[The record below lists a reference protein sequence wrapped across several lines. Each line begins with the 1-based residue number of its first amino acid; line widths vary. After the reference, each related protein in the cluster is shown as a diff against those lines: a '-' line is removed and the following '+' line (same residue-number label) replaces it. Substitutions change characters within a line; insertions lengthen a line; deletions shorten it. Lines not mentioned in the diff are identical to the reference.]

1 MIRSLLL
8 ASAMTVVAGAAFAAD
23 LPDTKGAPV
32 YAPPLIPVFSW
43 TGFYI
48 GANAGVSG
56 TSSSSNT
63 SYTNAETWSY
73 HGNGWGFSGGG
84 QIGYNYEFANTNFVA
99 GVEADFQGSTA
110 KSTYWDD
117 NYSYSNN
124 YNESY
129 KYKTSLDWWGTAR
142 VRLGYAFGNIL
153 PYVTGGFAYG
163 RTNTA
168 YSYQYNNNDNYNY
181 SYGATRT
188 GWTVGAGV
196 EYAITKNLTLK
207 VEGLYTDLGNKTV
220 DTDYYGN
227 NNSNT
232 YTQTNVRFA
241 TVRAGVNWKFDFL
254 APPAPVV
261 AKY

>member
-1 MIRSLLL
+1 M
-8 ASAMTVVAGAAFAAD
+8 
-23 LPDTKGAPV
+23 
-32 YAPPLIPVFSW
+32 
-43 TGFYI
+43 
-48 GANAGVSG
+48 
-56 TSSSSNT
+56 
-63 SYTNAETWSY
+63 
-73 HGNGWGFSGGG
+73 
-84 QIGYNYEFANTNFVA
+84 
-99 GVEADFQGSTA
+99 
-110 KSTYWDD
+110 
-117 NYSYSNN
+117 
-124 YNESY
+124 
-129 KYKTSLDWWGTAR
+129 
-142 VRLGYAFGNIL
+142 
-153 PYVTGGFAYG
+153 TGGFAYG